1 MSDQRCKVFG
11 PFELSIGNRLMTN
24 GAKVVPLDARQGAI
38 HRPGVRLS
46 FIAW

>member
-11 PFELSIGNRLMTN
+11 PFELSIGSRLMTN
-24 GAKVVPLDARQGAI
+24 GAKVAPLGARHGAL
-38 HRPGVRLS
+38 HRRGVRLS